1 RDSICPLWARSG
13 HRGHLF
19 DHLVSAEQDRLRHI
33 EAERFGG
40 LAIEDE
46 LEFRYPLN
54 RKIGRFGAFE
64 NLVHKEGGA
73 TKDCNNIC
81 SVAQN
86 STGSWGFLPTDP
98 KKACPCGQG
107 PKPSHISHSQRI
119 VAGLDTLSVP
129 SFPFLA

>member
-86 STGSWGFLPTDP
+86 STGSWDLLPTGQ
-98 KKACPCGQG
+98 KKKCP
-107 PKPSHISHSQRI
+107 
-119 VAGLDTLSVP
+119 AGERHKRPHQATDARDTRGSAAP
-129 SFPFLA
+129 